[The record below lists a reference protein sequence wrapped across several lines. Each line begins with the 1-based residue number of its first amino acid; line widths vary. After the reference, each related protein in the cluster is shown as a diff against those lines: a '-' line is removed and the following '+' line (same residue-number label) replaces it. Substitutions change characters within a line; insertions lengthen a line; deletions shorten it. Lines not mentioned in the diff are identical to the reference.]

1 MINKKI
7 SNIAYALP
15 VLFGVLF
22 TTHIYALEGKSDFI
36 KRLSTETEFE
46 SIPHYLKLK
55 SALETLSGRSGYS
68 ALSNEDNI
76 VATEAITTKP
86 SSDRTANVF
95 TDTCFWLAEKKAAG
109 NMIDASHIGRQQA
122 LAEQMET
129 EGIAARF
136 YVAYD
141 RLSVDGQS
149 LVDEKIQRMRGSNR
163 LTVIF
168 FDFEGY
174 AKFAPE
180 ETVSQFA
187 SYCEK
192 LDK

>member
-1 MINKKI
+1 
-7 SNIAYALP
+7 
-15 VLFGVLF
+15 
-22 TTHIYALEGKSDFI
+22 
-36 KRLSTETEFE
+36 
-46 SIPHYLKLK
+46 
-55 SALETLSGRSGYS
+55 
-68 ALSNEDNI
+68 
-76 VATEAITTKP
+76 
-86 SSDRTANVF
+86 
-95 TDTCFWLAEKKAAG
+95 
-109 NMIDASHIGRQQA
+109 
-122 LAEQMET
+122 MET

-149 LVDEKIQRMRGSNR
+149 LVDEKVQRMRGSNR
-163 LTVIF
+163 LTVMF

>member
-1 MINKKI
+1 MNKKV
-7 SNIAYALP
+7 SNIAYVVP

-22 TTHIYALEGKSDFI
+22 TTYIYAQESKSDFI

-86 SSDRTANVF
+86 PSDRTANVF
-95 TDTCFWLAEKKAAG
+95 TDTCFWLEEKKAAG

-122 LAEQMET
+122 LAEEMEM
-129 EGIAARF
+129 EDIAAPF

-163 LTVIF
+163 LTVMF